1 MLDVSKARA
10 PIRECALQLALKEA
24 LAQQEYT
31 GAVPIPPQY
40 ATVVSR
46 AREIEEA
53 LTRAWQD
60 VGRAEH

>member
-1 MLDVSKARA
+1 MTDVSKTMA

-31 GAVPIPPQY
+31 GAIPRPQPY
-40 ATVVSR
+40 AAIMGR
-46 AREIEEA
+46 AREIERA

-60 VGRAEH
+60 VERSDQ